1 MQITRIK
8 PGGWIIILLA
18 LAGIIFGVRACGR
31 LAGRPAA
38 TAGGA
43 AGDFG
48 GGTAGT
54 QGAGTGGAAVL
65 TPQQAGSGDV
75 LISTTGTKQKWLQT
89 EIDKF
94 NGQSQGG
101 KVTLN
106 ITESRQAMQDILN
119 GKLQPAL
126 WSPSSPVWTSRLAEV
141 WPQTH
146 GGASIG
152 DPGDSQSYR
161 VLFRS
166 PLVFLTTKRK
176 AGYLKPILS
185 GPGPWEAVR
194 QIGAGQRKAP
204 GGAFHFAYADPL
216 NASSGMLTMSLIVT
230 EYTRTHGGADNPAAA
245 VSSPAFA
252 AYLSQLDRSYV
263 HDAATSGSSALEKA
277 FAAESGRRDFITAY
291 ENAAL
296 AAVER
301 DPNLAIIYPVPTA
314 NADQGVLLLSAP
326 WVSEGQ
332 KKTAQAFLDFLSKP
346 EARDDG
352 IQYYFRPAQGD
363 ARLLAKRLGPDA
375 RAQFQISPTTIDL
388 QPYDAL
394 NEAASQ
400 WRTQM
405 K

>member
-1 MQITRIK
+1 VQITRIK
-8 PGGWIIILLA
+8 PGGWIIILLL
-18 LAGIIFGVRACGR
+18 LAGIIFGIRSCGHFV
-31 LAGRPAA
+31 AGRPAA
-38 TAGGA
+38 TAGG
-43 AGDFG
+43 D
-48 GGTAGT
+48 AGT
-54 QGAGTGGAAVL
+54 SGGGAAATGLGGAAAL
-65 TPQQAGSGDV
+65 TSQQAGNGDI

-89 EIDKF
+89 ESDKF

-106 ITESRQAMQDILN
+106 ITESRQALHDILD
-119 GKLQPAL
+119 GKLQPVL

-161 VLFRS
+161 VLFKS

-176 AGYLKPILS
+176 VGYLKPILS
-185 GPGPWEAVR
+185 GAGPWEAVR
-194 QIGAGQRKAP
+194 QLGAGQRKTP
-204 GGAFHFAYADPL
+204 WGSFHFAYADPL

-230 EYTRTHGGADNPAAA
+230 EYTRAHGGADNPAAA

-252 AYLSQLDRSYV
+252 ASLGRLDRAYV

-277 FAAESGRRDFITAY
+277 FVAEPGKRDFITAY

-296 AAVER
+296 AAVDR
-301 DPNLAIIYPVPTA
+301 DPNLAIIYPAPTA

-326 WVSEGQ
+326 WVSDGQ

-352 IQYYFRPAQGD
+352 VQQYFRPAQGD

-375 RAQFQISPTTIDL
+375 RAQFEVSPPSIDL